1 MLSSTLARTFLM
13 HPYVLGHLHL
23 HFFAGMKA
31 EIFLGL
37 LVILRL
43 FQASVSSSYDVP
55 LELSDMSLL
64 SSVAEARQ
72 LVDAAYKRTREQ

>member
-1 MLSSTLARTFLM
+1 GVPGPGAAPADS
-13 HPYVLGHLHL
+13 
-23 HFFAGMKA
+23 AGQIKA
-31 EIFLGL
+31 GGGAAGREGRRI
-37 LVILRL
+37 
-43 FQASVSSSYDVP
+43 ADVP